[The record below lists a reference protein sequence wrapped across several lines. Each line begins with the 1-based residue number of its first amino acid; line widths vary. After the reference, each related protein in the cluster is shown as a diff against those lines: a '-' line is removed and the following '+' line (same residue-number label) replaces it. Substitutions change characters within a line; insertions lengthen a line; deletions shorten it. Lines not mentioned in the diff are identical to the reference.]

1 MNNKDTLSPPEFPQ
15 KNSDG
20 IINVPEI
27 IAMHTNYVMMTVNKY
42 QGVEVLDKIDGEI
55 YLKNNTKVKVKSI
68 THNITPGEPE
78 RDFYILLFD
87 VNKID
92 ISGLYEA
99 KYTVTNLHTQ
109 HLYSKTASVK
119 IIGGGH
125 MASSD
130 NEVFFLDAK
139 KSKLYLRDINLEGGV
154 RVRAK
159 FKGLVNYD
167 SIIISA
173 RFLGDFGEQV
183 KELNS
188 GKLTLFNDDIKN
200 GYVDYTFKIDGINF
214 LEVKSVIAKFADT
227 GKGIESDYTSVFIF
241 NDLDSVNIKVQTT
254 KNIGSIDSEH
264 ADIKP
269 FLTAVIYTD
278 SNSKPIHARLTNA
291 YFGDGDG
298 ENNTMLDNINDKGVG
313 YLHIYSDDI
322 SKNSVLSLNYEDPVI
337 AYKVPLDFST
347 WMLSSAEALTYT
359 YSSYGVAD
367 GICQCFLLIKISS
380 NKITDIIVEFE
391 SADIKINGGG
401 NISEISNPDKNKVL
415 VYKLTSSKAVRSSFT
430 INVKG
435 ISIEQI
441 YKTMVFVDP
450 LTL

>member
-1 MNNKDTLSPPEFPQ
+1 MNNKDTLSRPEFPQ

-27 IAMHTNYVMMTVNKY
+27 IAMCTNYIMMKVNKY

-55 YLKNNTKVKVKSI
+55 YLKNNTKAKVKSI
-68 THNITPGEPE
+68 THHITPEEPE

-92 ISGLYEA
+92 ISGVCEA
-99 KYTVTNLHTQ
+99 KYTVTNLHKE
-109 HLYSKTASVK
+109 HLYSKTSLVT

-130 NEVFFLDAK
+130 NEIIFRDAK
-139 KSKLYLRDINLEGGV
+139 KSKLYLHDINLEGGV

-167 SIIISA
+167 SIVISA
-173 RFLGDFGEQV
+173 KFLGDFDEQV

-188 GKLTLFNDDIKN
+188 GQLTLHGDDITN

-214 LEVKSVIAKFADT
+214 LEVKSVIAKFSAP

-241 NDLDSVNIKVQTT
+241 NDLDTVNVKVQTT

-269 FLTAVIYTD
+269 FLTAVIYTG

-291 YFGDGDG
+291 YFGDNDG
-298 ENNTMLDNINDKGVG
+298 ENNIVLDNINEKGVG
-313 YLHIYSDDI
+313 YLHIYSEDI
-322 SKNSVLSLNYEDPVI
+322 SKNSVLILNYEDPVI

-347 WMLSSAEALTYT
+347 WMLSSDEGLTYT

-367 GICQCFLLIKISS
+367 GMCQCFLLIKISS
-380 NKITDIIVEFE
+380 DKITDIIVEFE
-391 SADIKINGGG
+391 SVDIKINGG
-401 NISEISNPDKNKVL
+401 NNVLEIPNPDKNKVL
-415 VYKLTSSKAVRSSFT
+415 VYNLTSFKAVRSAFT

-441 YKTMVFVDP
+441 NNTIVFVDP